1 MRTLFIIIIVFYS
14 VNFLRAQFPPAAG
27 MQGSTALHKDSV
39 QWSGWANSCIVQRGF
54 LNIANPSLGTVSSGT
69 EQDACG
75 IAGDGGLLSLGD
87 GGIAV
92 LQFSA
97 PITNGNG
104 PDFAVFE
111 NAFNNT
117 FLELAFVEVSSD
129 GQNFVRFPSFS
140 NNDTSVQIGPFGA
153 SDASKIHNLAG
164 KYRAGYGTPFD
175 LEELKD
181 SINID
186 INNISYVK
194 IIDVVGSILPDYCSR
209 DSRGII
215 INDPWSTP
223 FNEGGFDLDAIG
235 VIHAVSQRAVSFSDN
250 FGLKFYPNP
259 IQHDLII
266 ETDKTVDYELYN
278 LHGSLI
284 YSGIVD
290 SKQTLDCTNLQSG
303 IYMLKIGNKGYQVV
317 KM

>member
-1 MRTLFIIIIVFYS
+1 
-14 VNFLRAQFPPAAG
+14 
-27 MQGSTALHKDSV
+27 
-39 QWSGWANSCIVQRGF
+39 
-54 LNIANPSLGTVSSGT
+54 LG
-69 EQDACG
+69 DAG
-75 IAGDGGLLSLGD
+75 IA
-87 GGIAV
+87 I
-92 LQFSA
+92 LQFST
-97 PITNGNG
+97 PIINGNG

-140 NNDTSVQIGPFGA
+140 NNDTSFQIGPFGA

-181 SINID
+181 STNID

-223 FNEGGFDLDAIG
+223 FNEGGFDLYAIG
-235 VIHAVSQRAVSFSDN
+235 VIHAVSQSAVSFTDN

-278 LHGSLI
+278 LQGSLI

-303 IYMLKIGNKGYQVV
+303 IYMLKIGNKGYKVV

>member
-1 MRTLFIIIIVFYS
+1 MRLFLIYILL
-14 VNFLRAQFPPAAG
+14 FLSNATIAQFSPAAG
-27 MQGSTALHKDSV
+27 MPGSMALHKDSV
-39 QWSGWANSCIVQRGF
+39 QWAGWANSCIVQRGF

-87 GGIAV
+87 AGIAI
-92 LQFSA
+92 LQFST

-140 NNDTSVQIGPFGA
+140 NNDTSFQIGPFGA

-164 KYRAGYGTPFD
+164 KYRADYGTPFD

-235 VIHAVSQRAVSFSDN
+235 VIHTLSQNAVSFTDN

-278 LHGSLI
+278 LQGSLI

-303 IYMLKIGNKGYQVV
+303 IYMLKIGNKGYKVV
-317 KM
+317 KI

>member
-1 MRTLFIIIIVFYS
+1 
-14 VNFLRAQFPPAAG
+14 
-27 MQGSTALHKDSV
+27 
-39 QWSGWANSCIVQRGF
+39 

-75 IAGDGGLLSLGD
+75 IAGDAGLLSLGD
-87 GGIAV
+87 AGIAI
-92 LQFSA
+92 LQFST

-140 NNDTSVQIGPFGA
+140 NNDTSFQIGPFGA

-181 SINID
+181 STNID

-223 FNEGGFDLDAIG
+223 FNEGGFDFANKSNELGWFCKTNNGIPNNLSKTMPGD
-235 VIHAVSQRAVSFSDN
+235 FSA
-250 FGLKFYPNP
+250 
-259 IQHDLII
+259 
-266 ETDKTVDYELYN
+266 T
-278 LHGSLI
+278 I
-284 YSGIVD
+284 YIDHRCSIMWTFMILGAFAGCVNRRVF
-290 SKQTLDCTNLQSG
+290 Q
-303 IYMLKIGNKGYQVV
+303 
-317 KM
+317 

>member
-1 MRTLFIIIIVFYS
+1 MRLFLIYILL
-14 VNFLRAQFPPAAG
+14 FLSNATIAQFPPAAG
-27 MQGSTALHKDSV
+27 LPGSMALHKDSV
-39 QWSGWANSCIVQRGF
+39 QWAGWANGCTVQRGF

-87 GGIAV
+87 AGIAI
-92 LQFSA
+92 LQFST

-140 NNDTSVQIGPFGA
+140 NNDTSFQIGPFGA

-181 SINID
+181 STNID

-194 IIDVVGSILPDYCSR
+194 IIDLVGSILPDYCSR

-235 VIHAVSQRAVSFSDN
+235 VIHALSQNAVSFTDN

-278 LHGSLI
+278 LQGSLI

-303 IYMLKIGNKGYQVV
+303 IYMLKIGNKGYKVV